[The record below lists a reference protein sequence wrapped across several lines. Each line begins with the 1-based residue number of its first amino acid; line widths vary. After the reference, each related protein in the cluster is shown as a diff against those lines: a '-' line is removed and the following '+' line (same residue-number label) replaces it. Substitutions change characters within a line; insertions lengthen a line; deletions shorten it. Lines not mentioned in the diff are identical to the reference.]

1 MALQIRE
8 REVEGI
14 VILGMDGRLVLGY
27 EASGLRKRLL
37 GYINDEKVNVI
48 LDLKDVE
55 FIDSTGLGTLVMAHS
70 SMKQAG
76 GAAKLLNLS
85 KRHIELLILTR
96 LTTLFEVF
104 DDEADAVNSFFPDRE
119 IKRFDIL
126 QFVKST
132 NDNEKERES

>member
-14 VILGMDGRLVLGY
+14 EIVELDGRLVLGY

-37 GYINDEKVNVI
+37 GFINEEKVNVI
-48 LDLKDVE
+48 LDLKEVE

-70 SMKQAG
+70 AMKQAG

-104 DDEADAVNSFFPDRE
+104 DDETDAINSFFPDRE

-126 QFVKST
+126 KFVQDT
-132 NDNEKERES
+132 GGRDKES

>member
-1 MALQIRE
+1 MGLQIRE

-14 VILGMDGRLVLGY
+14 AILGLDGRLVLGY

-37 GYINDEKVNVI
+37 GFIDEARVNVI
-48 LDLKDVE
+48 LDLKAVE

-70 SMKQAG
+70 AMKQAG
-76 GAAKLLNLS
+76 GAAKLLHLS

-104 DDEADAVNSFFPDRE
+104 DDETDAINSFFPDRE

-126 QFVKST
+126 QFVKSR
-132 NDNEKERES
+132 DSQQEEES

>member
-14 VILGMDGRLVLGY
+14 AIVELDGRLIVGY

-37 GYINDEKVNVI
+37 GFVDEDRVNVV
-48 LDLKDVE
+48 LDLKGVE

-70 SMKQAG
+70 TMKQAG
-76 GAAKLLNLS
+76 GAAKLLHLS

-104 DDEADAVNSFFPDRE
+104 EDEADAINSFFPNRE
-119 IKRFDIL
+119 VKRFDIL
-126 QFVKST
+126 QFVKGT
-132 NDNEKERES
+132 ERPEQES